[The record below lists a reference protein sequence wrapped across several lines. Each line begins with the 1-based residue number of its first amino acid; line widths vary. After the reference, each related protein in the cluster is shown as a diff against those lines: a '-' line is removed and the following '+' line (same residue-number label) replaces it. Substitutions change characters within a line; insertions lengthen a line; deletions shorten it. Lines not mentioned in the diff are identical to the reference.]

1 MLFIFRFLYF
11 MNIINFAQYI
21 PCITKKINLHFF
33 YCPLYA
39 VRNTRCGIFFSNI
52 REFNILSAT
61 SRLPSLQSQPQTCIK
76 AYLDMSLALILEVYT
91 FIQLLLHATFVSFS
105 LFFNSTEIKAVLN
118 FFDPS
123 LFSV

>member
-1 MLFIFRFLYF
+1 M
-11 MNIINFAQYI
+11 
-21 PCITKKINLHFF
+21 
-33 YCPLYA
+33 
-39 VRNTRCGIFFSNI
+39 
-52 REFNILSAT
+52 SAT
-61 SRLPSLQSQPQTCIK
+61 SRLLLLQSQPLTCIK

-105 LFFNSTEIKAVLN
+105 LFLKSTEIKALLN